1 VFVEIP
7 LLIKSIEKL
16 IFPKR
21 MIIYLLL
28 TKPLNLPIEETFC
41 PAFGARLRNISGLPG
56 EH

>member
-1 VFVEIP
+1 M
-7 LLIKSIEKL
+7 SIEKL

-21 MIIYLLL
+21 MIINLLL